1 MMQWDEFKG
10 DGNALHLVSFFRKG
24 NPKNIKMKR
33 A

>member
-1 MMQWDEFKG
+1 MVQRDDFKG

-24 NPKNIKMKR
+24 NPKNIKIKG